1 MKINRKGIKGGIP
14 TVTVVTVGREN
25 RGPSGHGYYCFSLSV
40 DLLRVV
46 AHVPSLS
53 ECRRGAL
60 AVSSGSHKGMF
71 PGHYSEIFGGG
82 GRP

>member
-46 AHVPSLS
+46 ALAALTLAPNLLDKTPAVRVRISPST
-53 ECRRGAL
+53 
-60 AVSSGSHKGMF
+60 
-71 PGHYSEIFGGG
+71 
-82 GRP
+82 